1 VVAEKSE
8 VVRYCACGTRLARDN
23 RTSSCGPCARAGRHH
38 QTAPPEVPAAFW
50 NHPELRHA
58 LAAHDM
64 GGVIRAFRK
73 HPHHTQHVRQAT
85 AAAWIGLSPTRLSRI
100 ENGEPVNDLAKLMRW
115 ALLLRIPHDLLWF
128 RMPTASSGSTAGRA
142 RSAGHRVSSSDTPA
156 LDDPGQLTDGVSN
169 DGKSDAVLARRMTAR
184 IAAGFGVVEPLDDLS
199 LEVPPRR
206 RVGRTEVEQVK
217 LMTGAL
223 ASSENLYGGGMAG
236 EAGIAHL
243 RWACRTLEARSDA
256 TVKPSLFEAVGNLAG
271 VVAFSAFDI
280 GDHATASRC
289 FRVALWC
296 AEQGGSWELR
306 AATLTDM
313 ARQAVY
319 LGELDEALSLIE
331 FAQVRAD
338 RLTATARAVTAVV
351 RARVL
356 AILGRHD
363 GARADVDRADA
374 YFAKREAATDP
385 PWLVYYDE
393 AEHAGSS
400 ARALVPIAV
409 AHRQPGE
416 AAERLATAILL
427 HSDAYPRSRAFS
439 LTRLA
444 ALHMAA
450 GDPHEAVALGQRA
463 VTDTAMFHSRRMSE
477 ELRILMHAGRRHLSI
492 PDVADL
498 SRSLASAIGD
508 V

>member
-1 VVAEKSE
+1 MARKSE
-8 VVRYCACGTRLARDN
+8 AVRYCACGTRLARDN
-23 RTSSCGPCARAGRHH
+23 RTSSCGPCGRAGRRH
-38 QTAPPEVPAAFW
+38 QTEPPEVPAAFW
-50 NHPELRHA
+50 NQPELRQA
-58 LAAHDM
+58 LAARDM
-64 GGVIRAFRK
+64 GAVIRAFRK
-73 HPHHTQHVRQAT
+73 HPHHGQSIRQAT
-85 AAAWIGLSPTRLSRI
+85 AAAWISLSATRLSRI

-115 ALLLRIPHDLLWF
+115 AQLLRIPHHLLWF
-128 RMPTASSGSTAGRA
+128 RMPAASSGSTAGRA
-142 RSAGHRVSSSDTPA
+142 PSAGLQVSSSDTPG
-156 LDDPGQLTDGVSN
+156 LDDPGRLLDGMP
-169 DGKSDAVLARRMTAR
+169 DGGKPDAVHAHRPTAR
-184 IAAGFGVVEPLDDLS
+184 ISAGFHMVEPLDDLC

-206 RVGRTEVEQVK
+206 RAGRTEVEQVK
-217 LMTGAL
+217 LMTATL

-243 RWACRTLEARSDA
+243 RWACRTLQARSDA
-256 TVKPSLFEAVGNLAG
+256 TIKPSLFEAVGNLAG

-280 GDHATASRC
+280 GDHTTAARC

-338 RLTATARAVTAVV
+338 RLTATAKAVTAVV

-356 AILGRHD
+356 AMLGRHD
-363 GARADVDRADA
+363 EARAEVDRADA
-374 YFAKREAATDP
+374 HFSERQAATDP

-409 AHRQPGE
+409 AHRRPGE
-416 AAERLATAILL
+416 AAERLATAIRL

-439 LTRLA
+439 LT
-444 ALHMAA
+444 
-450 GDPHEAVALGQRA
+450 
-463 VTDTAMFHSRRMSE
+463 
-477 ELRILMHAGRRHLSI
+477 
-492 PDVADL
+492 
-498 SRSLASAIGD
+498 
-508 V
+508 